1 MPTKSAMD
9 KVNALISNEVS
20 ARATASHITVP
31 KVEPIPDYWF
41 DNFPKDLSYGEEAE
55 LDLGITDSEAQ
66 AYFFP
71 PSAGGKAKATVKK
84 FNVISSKQMKEKKS
98 APRKPRAK
106 ETKPRPKMPTSQF
119 KKSLTK
125 AQQRAAENREIRNMG
140 GAGKF
145 LYRENKI
152 TKGAKRGTFEK
163 FYFNP
168 KTMVRHPAEL
178 GEPKSADFG
187 YEVGTSKYM

>member
-1 MPTKSAMD
+1 MPTKSAID

-20 ARATASHITVP
+20 ARARPAPISMP
-31 KVEPIPDYWF
+31 KERVIPDLYM
-41 DNFPKDLSYGEEAE
+41 PLRSPTYGEQAE
-55 LDLGITDSEAQ
+55 FDLGITDEEAQ

-84 FNVISSKQMKEKKS
+84 FNVISAKQMKEKK
-98 APRKPRAK
+98 AAKKAEKKPA
-106 ETKPRPKMPTSQF
+106 KPRPAPKPEAF

-125 AQQRAAENREIRNMG
+125 AQRRAVENREIRNMA

-145 LYRENKI
+145 VYRENKI
-152 TKGAKRGTFEK
+152 LRGKKAGTFEK

-168 KTMVRHPAEL
+168 KTMVKIPASK
-178 GEPKSADFG
+178 GAPPSADYG